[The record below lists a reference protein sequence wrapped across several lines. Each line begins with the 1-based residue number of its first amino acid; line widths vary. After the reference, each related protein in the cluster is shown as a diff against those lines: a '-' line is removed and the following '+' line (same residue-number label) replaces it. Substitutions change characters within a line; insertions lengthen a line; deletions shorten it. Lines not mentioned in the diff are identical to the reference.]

1 MIKGFVPLGPVEK
14 GQWIIQASVYKD
26 RILVTMFNYT
36 NANCYTQYLSNEYE
50 ANMFIEYVLEKG

>member
-26 RILVTMFNYT
+26 RILVIMFNYT
-36 NANCYTQYLSNEYE
+36 NGNCYTQYLDNEYH